1 MVGEVLASLEVR
13 PGGAYIDCT
22 LGEGGHAAAIISAAV
37 PGPRLLGIDPDS
49 EALATAR
56 ERLKDHG
63 DNVTL
68 TEGSFA
74 DLQQLAHR
82 LDFLPADGILFDLGI
97 SSLQLEHA
105 DRGFSFS
112 QEARLD
118 MRFDRN
124 QQLTAYEVVNRY
136 TERQL
141 ADIISR
147 FGEEPHARRL
157 ARAILE
163 ARPIRTTTELAG
175 VIVRAAGR
183 RGRRAVHPA
192 TRTFQALRIAV
203 NRELDNLLAGLEQA
217 VGVLGPR
224 GRLVAISYHS
234 LEDRLVKRTLQR
246 EASSCICPPRTPV
259 CVCGHQATIR
269 IVNRRVIKP
278 SAEEVQSNPRSRSAR
293 MRVAERL

>member
-1 MVGEVLASLEVR
+1 MVGQVLASLEVR
-13 PGGAYIDCT
+13 SGGAYIDCT
-22 LGEGGHAAAIISAAV
+22 VGEGGHAAAIMSAAA
-37 PGPRLLGIDPDS
+37 PGPRLLGIDPDG

-56 ERLKDHG
+56 RRLKDHG
-63 DNVTL
+63 ASVTL
-68 TEGSFA
+68 TEGNYA
-74 DLQQLAHR
+74 DLRELAHR
-82 LDFLPADGILFDLGI
+82 LDFLPPDGGLFDFGI

-105 DRGFSFS
+105 ERGFSFS
-112 QEARLD
+112 KEARLD

-124 QQLTAYEVVNRY
+124 QQLTAHQVVNEY

-157 ARAILE
+157 ARAVVA
-163 ARPIRTTTELAG
+163 ARPIQTTTELAD
-175 VIVRAAGR
+175 VIARAVGR
-183 RGRRAVHPA
+183 RVRRAVHPA

-217 VGVLGPR
+217 VGVLGPG

-234 LEDRLVKRTLQR
+234 LEDRQVKRTLQR
-246 EASSCICPPRTPV
+246 EASSCICPPRTPE
-259 CVCGHQATIR
+259 CVCGHEATIR
-269 IVNRRVIKP
+269 IVNKRVIRP

-293 MRVAERL
+293 MRVAERV